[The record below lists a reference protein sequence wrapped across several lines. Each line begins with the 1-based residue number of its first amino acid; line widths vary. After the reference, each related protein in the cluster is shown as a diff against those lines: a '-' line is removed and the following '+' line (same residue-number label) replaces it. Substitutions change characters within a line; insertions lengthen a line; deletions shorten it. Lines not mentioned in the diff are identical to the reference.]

1 LFNGGLQLETI
12 GTVNSKGQLELK
24 NEVETFY
31 AEGVGTFTWVGYCEI
46 PAMETY
52 SIVTGGYAPYT
63 LAFGANKNVGT
74 GTRYEGKISSGEP
87 FYVTYYDMFI
97 AREAGGWSS
106 YYSTE
111 TGMLAGNWTLER
123 VEDETAAAVN
133 LKSMLATVVGNVE
146 VVAVL
151 ESIEESV
158 EFFKGDVDAD
168 VVFMDIHLA
177 DGDSFRIFQSV
188 DINIPII
195 FTTAYDEYALEAF
208 KVNSIDYLLKPFKE
222 EDLQRALDKFY
233 RLTASERSSAKQR
246 REQMVAAAVADSVQ
260 TLLVRYKDKI
270 IPVRSEE
277 VAFFYTSEDRVT
289 LTTLDDRRY
298 PVDKTLEMLSQQL
311 PSDKFYRANR
321 QFIVSREAVKD
332 IVVWFGSRLA
342 LNLVVETPER
352 IIISKAR
359 VADFKQWLQSVH
371 PA

>member
-1 LFNGGLQLETI
+1 MRRVVI
-12 GTVNSKGQLELK
+12 
-24 NEVETFY
+24 
-31 AEGVGTFTWVGYCEI
+31 
-46 PAMETY
+46 
-52 SIVTGGYAPYT
+52 
-63 LAFGANKNVGT
+63 
-74 GTRYEGKISSGEP
+74 
-87 FYVTYYDMFI
+87 
-97 AREAGGWSS
+97 
-106 YYSTE
+106 
-111 TGMLAGNWTLER
+111 

-133 LKSMLATVVGNVE
+133 LRNMLTSLIPDVE
-146 VVAVL
+146 IVEVL
-151 ESIEESV
+151 ESVEESV
-158 EFFKGDVDAD
+158 EFFQGEVDAD

-188 DINIPII
+188 DISIPII

-222 EDLQRALDKFY
+222 EELKRAIDKLH
-233 RLTASERSSAKQR
+233 RLTASEHSSAKER
-246 REQMVAAAVADSVQ
+246 RNEMVSQAVGDGVQ

-270 IPVRSEE
+270 VPVKSEE

-289 LTTLDDRRY
+289 VTTLDDRRY
-298 PVDKTLEMLSQQL
+298 PVDKTLEMLMQQL

>member
-1 LFNGGLQLETI
+1 
-12 GTVNSKGQLELK
+12 
-24 NEVETFY
+24 
-31 AEGVGTFTWVGYCEI
+31 
-46 PAMETY
+46 
-52 SIVTGGYAPYT
+52 
-63 LAFGANKNVGT
+63 
-74 GTRYEGKISSGEP
+74 
-87 FYVTYYDMFI
+87 
-97 AREAGGWSS
+97 
-106 YYSTE
+106 
-111 TGMLAGNWTLER
+111 MLR
-123 VEDETAAAVN
+123 VVIVEDETAAAVN
-133 LKSMLATVVGNVE
+133 LRNMLTSLVSDVE
-146 VVAVL
+146 IVEVL
-151 ESIEESV
+151 ESVEESV
-158 EFFKGDVDAD
+158 EYFQREVSAD

-188 DINIPII
+188 DIAVPII

-311 PSDKFYRANR
+311 HSDKFYRANR